1 MYLLGII
8 CLMKQR
14 VGHEAQAFF
23 KTNLASIQFADRT
36 SSWSAMNKAANPNHV
51 DAEAWALCDTM
62 VQGTKQSV
70 LDGNYD
76 GYSEYFHIPFT
87 MQTQLGDVVVESDE
101 QHREVFA
108 RVMWQYR
115 KQNVTDAQR
124 NLLAAHIFRNEE
136 IVCVHESM
144 LYSNSRLVQS
154 SIKVLSTLRKF
165 CDHWLIVDSRY
176 SVGDCIN
183 LNRALY
189 GPRYSEVQSIMQDSC
204 SLVQIR

>member
-1 MYLLGII
+1 MSR
-8 CLMKQR
+8 K
-14 VGHEAQAFF
+14 V
-23 KTNLASIQFADRT
+23 NLNR
-36 SSWSAMNKAANPNHV
+36 V
-51 DAEAWALCDTM
+51 DAEAWALCEAM

-70 LDGNYD
+70 LDGNYE

-87 MQTQLGDVVVESDE
+87 MQTQLGDVVVESDD
-101 QHREVFA
+101 QHREVFS

-124 NLLAAHIFRNEE
+124 SLLAAHMFRNEE

-144 LYSNSRLVQS
+144 LYSESKLVQS

-165 CDHWLIVDSRY
+165 CDRWLIVDSRY
-176 SVGDCIN
+176 SVGGCIN

-189 GPRYSEVQSIMQDSC
+189 GPRYSEVQSTLQDSC